1 MSFQVYNRLN
11 KLGICTTHK
20 TAMRAIKKLGNN
32 HDADVV
38 SWKESSPIEPD
49 YIIVVDNVD
58 KNVSPRDM
66 RVGNQMKSLH
76 YFHSYAVQDRVSL
89 GSLSG
94 DGHVSDIKTLA
105 ASAMFPTVGECIRIR
120 TNYIILAARVIVSN
134 LFHFVFLQKCV
145 TQYIPHTFSKK
156 TVEKSVT
163 VSVHG
168 VATVSLY

>member
-20 TAMRAIKKLGNN
+20 TAIRAIKKLGNN

-38 SWKESSPIEPD
+38 SWKD
-49 YIIVVDNVD
+49 YIIVGDNVD

-66 RVGNQMKSLH
+66 RVGNQVKSLH

-105 ASAMFPTVGECIRIR
+105 ASAVFPTVGNCIRIR
-120 TNYIILAARVIVSN
+120 TNYIILAARVIVGN
-134 LFHFVFLQKCV
+134 LSHFSFLQKCV
-145 TQYIPHTFSKK
+145 AQHIPHKFCKK
-156 TVEKSVT
+156 TAEKSVI